1 MSALTNIKACNTFN
15 DFARL
20 LGFKANSLAYLLWG
34 MHADTK
40 YTTFDIPKR
49 SGGKR
54 TICAPNPK
62 LKLAQSRL
70 SELLQQCEKEVEVI
84 HAVKKS
90 LSHGFKKEHSI
101 LTNAEGHCGR
111 RYVLNIDLEDFF
123 GTIHFGR
130 VRGFFIK
137 NRQFAL
143 NPTIAMTIA
152 QIACHENKLPQGSPC
167 SPVISN
173 LVANILDI
181 RLAKLSK
188 IHGCSYTRYA
198 DDITFSTSMPD
209 FPESIAFKQID
220 SNHWVLGKPLVDAI
234 KACKF
239 RINLS
244 KTRLQYRRSRQ
255 DVTGIVVNKQ
265 LNVRSEYR
273 KALRAMVYKLRE
285 TGSFSRNYSQL
296 GANGDTQVIAK
307 DGSRAQLFGMLSY
320 VIQVERWRNRR
331 IDSPPERLSANEWLM
346 REFLFYTM
354 FANADRPCI
363 VCEGKTDSIYI
374 REAIKNL
381 GASFPYLAK
390 SNAGNNEVIVSLVRN
405 TDLLARLFG
414 LSGGETRLKDF
425 VKNYRDEYRKIKGPK
440 GSHPVIIL
448 FDNDSGAKDVLN
460 LLANLFKVIPVVGR
474 QYFHVHDNLYVMLT
488 SPVGAGPHY
497 IEKCFDAATLAM
509 TLGGKTFNPANQ
521 TLGPN
526 EYGKGFFAEKVIA
539 PNAQSIDFS
548 GFSTMLAEFSSIIV
562 SHAAPSPSLPV
573 PPGMAPSP

>member
-1 MSALTNIKACNTFN
+1 MSALAKLKSCNTFN
-15 DFARL
+15 DFAHL
-20 LGFKANSLAYLLWG
+20 LGFKANALAYLLWG
-34 MHADTK
+34 MDANAK

-70 SELLQQCEKEVEVI
+70 SDLLQQCEKEIEVI
-84 HAVKKS
+84 HAVKKP

-101 LTNAEGHCGR
+101 LTNAEVHCGR

-130 VRGFFIK
+130 VRGLFIK
-137 NRQFAL
+137 HRQFAL

-181 RLAKLSK
+181 RLAKLAK

-198 DDITFSTSMPD
+198 DDITFSTSTPE
-209 FPESIAFKQID
+209 FPEALAFKQID
-220 SNHWVLGKPLVDAI
+220 SNRWTPGKPLVDAI

-239 RINLS
+239 RINPS

-255 DVTGIVVNKQ
+255 DVTGIVVNKR
-265 LNVRSEYR
+265 LNVRAEYR
-273 KALRAMVYKLRE
+273 KSLRAMVYKLRA

-296 GANGDTQVIAK
+296 DANGETQITAK
-307 DGSRAQLFGMLSY
+307 DGSRAQLFGMLSF
-320 VIQVERWRNRR
+320 VVQVEKWRNRR
-331 IDSPPERLSANEWLM
+331 IDSPPGKLSANEWLM

-354 FANADRPCI
+354 FANPDRPCI

-381 GASFPYLAK
+381 GANFPSLAK
-390 SNAGNNEVIVSLVRN
+390 SNAGNNEVLVSLVRN
-405 TDLLARLFG
+405 TDLLGRLFG

-425 VKNYRDEYRKIKGPK
+425 VKDYRDEYRKIKGPK

-448 FDNDSGAKDVLN
+448 FDNDSGAKSVLS
-460 LLANLFKVIPVVGR
+460 LLEHLFKVVPTAGK

-488 SPVGAGPHY
+488 SPMGTGPHY
-497 IEKCFDAATLAM
+497 IEKCFDTATLAM
-509 TLGGKTFNPANQ
+509 TLGGKTFNPTNQ
-521 TLGPN
+521 ELGPN

-539 PNAQSIDFS
+539 PNAQSINFS
-548 GFSTMLAEFSSIIV
+548 GFSTMLAEFSNIIV
-562 SHAAPSPSLPV
+562 NHAAPSPPP
-573 PPGMAPSP
+573 PPGMSPNP